1 MEADDKIRAEKGVVV
16 CLRDMGDG
24 TSQIFIDDVSGNK
37 IGNPITWQHDNFYT
51 YTPPINNEDMDE
63 MNLSSEQL
71 QDIGVSVVARLLALS
86 GRTK

>member
-1 MEADDKIRAEKGVVV
+1 MDADDKIRAEKGIVA

-24 TSQIFIDDVSGNK
+24 TSRIFIDDVSGNK
-37 IGNPITWQHDNFYT
+37 LKNPITWQHDNFYT
-51 YTPPINNEDMDE
+51 YTPTMNNEDTDK
-63 MNLSSEQL
+63 MNFSSEQL